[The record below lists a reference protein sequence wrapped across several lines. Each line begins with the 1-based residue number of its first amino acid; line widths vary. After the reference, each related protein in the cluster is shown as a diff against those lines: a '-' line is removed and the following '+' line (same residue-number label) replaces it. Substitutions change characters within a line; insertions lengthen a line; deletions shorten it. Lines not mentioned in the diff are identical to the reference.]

1 MTPPTPHDIA
11 PPPIQASVNNKAV
24 FLCDSNG
31 KFIDG
36 RKLFQPTQ
44 DFTFFRCPKIEH
56 ARAILQ
62 VEIDEES
69 SGKPPINH
77 NPHRN
82 KWSYYNNANTRVHL
96 WYICIN
102 HPSICK
108 VPKEQNRLLNSLA
121 ANWYSPAYFI
131 QNKHKPYWQLLKTTK
146 RRSSQTWKYLLQGN
160 WSVAWQKT
168 SLKKAPWFVRSKL
181 KSSHSW

>member
-24 FLCDSNG
+24 FLCDLNG
-31 KFIDG
+31 KFIDR

-69 SGKPPINH
+69 SGHPQLIIIHTGTNDLTTTTPIH
-77 NPHRN
+77 DFISDISVLITQGGLGLGA
-82 KWSYYNNANTRVHL
+82 KWSSRVFFVAPTL
-96 WYICIN
+96 PCRFTI
-102 HPSICK
+102 S
-108 VPKEQNRLLNSLA
+108 VS
-121 ANWYSPAYFI
+121 
-131 QNKHKPYWQLLKTTK
+131 
-146 RRSSQTWKYLLQGN
+146 GN
-160 WSVAWQKT
+160 
-168 SLKKAPWFVRSKL
+168 
-181 KSSHSW
+181 